1 MADHGYSPKL
11 QRIGIP
17 DHFIEH
23 GTAAQ
28 LYALC
33 GLDEEGIKKV
43 LKGEKWEKNAR
54 INGNGIKI
62 QTVDEKAHLSN

>member
-1 MADHGYSPKL
+1 MMPVFMAVQEWCWINNAKNSL
-11 QRIGIP
+11 MERM
-17 DHFIEH
+17 
-23 GTAAQ
+23 
-28 LYALC
+28 
-33 GLDEEGIKKV
+33 DEEGIKKV